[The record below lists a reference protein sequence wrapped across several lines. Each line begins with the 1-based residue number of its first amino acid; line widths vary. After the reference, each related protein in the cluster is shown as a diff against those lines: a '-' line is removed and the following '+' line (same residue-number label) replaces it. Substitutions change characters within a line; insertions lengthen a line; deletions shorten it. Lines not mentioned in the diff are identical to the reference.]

1 MELIHSR
8 TGCFTILEHPLTRV
22 FFSCVPHEIICVET
36 FFMGLYIALSAD
48 LINCP
53 LLEKTKVNFFD
64 TEVAFAKVYFPCA

>member
-1 MELIHSR
+1 MFVELIHSR

-36 FFMGLYIALSAD
+36 FFMGLYVDISAD

-53 LLEKTKVNFFD
+53 IYKNKSTTRKMGNALV
-64 TEVAFAKVYFPCA
+64 